1 MLEAQT
7 RRSDLCSG
15 VSPKRGAFETASA
28 PSRERCLSG
37 GGGGVVVLR
46 HSISITVIS
55 CLRRRA
61 HEEATR
67 PSAKRGR
74 LHGLMLP

>member
-1 MLEAQT
+1 MLEVQT
-7 RRSDLCSG
+7 RCSDLCSG
-15 VSPKRGAFETASA
+15 VSLKRGAFETASA
-28 PSRERCLSG
+28 LSRERCLS
-37 GGGGVVVLR
+37 GGGVVVLR

-67 PSAKRGR
+67 PSAKRGFT
-74 LHGLMLP
+74 G